1 MKKFLK
7 ISGITIGVL
16 LLAMIALP
24 FLFKDKIKG
33 IIDDQI
39 AKNING
45 KVWYSA
51 ESFSLSLFSHFPNL
65 TVSLDDIGLMSNVEE
80 FKGDTLFTTKQ
91 FSLTIDIMSVISGD
105 QMKIK
110 GVFLDQPKIV
120 TIFDKSGKMSW
131 DITYPD
137 TTAQTPA
144 PAEESSPL
152 NISIEKWEIK
162 DGTIIYDDQTMPMY
176 AELKHFDHKG
186 SGDIAAD
193 IYDLKTYT
201 KSTNVLV
208 EYDGTTYLS
217 GQTVTADATMNIDL
231 GKSVYKFLENEFSIN
246 EFKFGF
252 DGAVE
257 MPTDDIKMD
266 ITYKAKETNFKN
278 LLSLVPA
285 IYNKDFEKVKTDGS
299 IGFDGYVKGVY
310 NETTLPGFGLNMFI
324 KNGFF
329 QYPDLPD
336 AVKNINMDL
345 KVDNKDGIIDRTVVD
360 LKTFHME
367 MGANPIDA
375 RVLMNGMNPYDI
387 DANILAK
394 VKLEDVSKFYPIEGT
409 TLKGLFGLDVKA
421 KGKYSDSLKLMPM
434 VTANMNLANGYV
446 KSSEFPKPI
455 ENINVSAVATS
466 DGNMKTSTFLLDYF
480 KLLLDGE
487 PFEMKA
493 FVKNFDDPN
502 YEASIKGIIDLA
514 KMTKI
519 YPIEGTTLTGRMNAD
534 MTTKGILSEV
544 QAGNYLNTKTSGSLD
559 ISDLVY
565 KSVDLPQG
573 YTMKKGLLTLTPE
586 RFNIATMQG
595 MLGKS
600 DYDITGYV
608 SNYMGYAFGGK
619 DSTIHGVMTMAS
631 KKFDVNEW
639 MTDEPATSPAAAPA
653 EEVPL
658 EIIEVPKN
666 IDFTFNADM
675 NQVLYS
681 NMDMTNMKGAIIV
694 RNGIVKMEKLNFNSL
709 GGTFLFSGNYNTQDI
724 SKPSFAMDMTMKD
737 VAAKDAYKTF
747 NSVQKMAPIAN
758 YVEGNINLSLI
769 MNGLLDKEMMP
780 VYETLNGTGSLGS
793 SSLKVLSNPVLGT
806 IAGLTKMKNM
816 DPLEIKD
823 LLLNFRI
830 ENGSLIVAP
839 FDIKAG
845 DSKLAIKKGLNK
857 LDGSVD
863 YDMQLTTPSGALGNE
878 ANKAIAGLVGNSSI
892 TMPKEIVIDLNVKGP
907 YDKTKVSIT
916 KTNFGEVS
924 KTAIKDAAISEIKNS
939 DQAKQIQAEVDK
951 AKAQAEAEIEK
962 QKQQLEEKRKAAEDS
977 LKKAYDAEV
986 QKQKKILEQKK
997 KAAEDSAK
1005 KAAADALKKNFP
1017 LKK

>member
-16 LLAMIALP
+16 LLAMLILP

-33 IIDDQI
+33 IIDKQI
-39 AKNING
+39 SKNING
-45 KVWYSA
+45 KVWYNS

-65 TVSLDDIGLMSNVEE
+65 TVSLKDIGLMSNVEE
-80 FKGDTLFTTKQ
+80 FKGDTLFTTKE

-110 GVFLDQPKIV
+110 GVFLDQPKVV
-120 TIFDKSGKMSW
+120 TIVDKSGKMSW

-137 TTAQTPA
+137 TTTKA
-144 PAEESSPL
+144 PTEESSPL
-152 NISIEKWEIK
+152 NISIDKWEIK
-162 DGTIIYDDQTMPMY
+162 DGIIIYDDQTMPMY
-176 AELKHFDHKG
+176 AELKHFDHTG
-186 SGDIAAD
+186 SGDITAD

-217 GQTVTADATMNIDL
+217 GQTITADAAMNIDL
-231 GKSVYKFLENEFSIN
+231 GKSIYKFLDNEFAINDFKLGLDGSI
-246 EFKFGF
+246 
-252 DGAVE
+252 E
-257 MPTDDIKMD
+257 MPTDDIKMN

-278 LLSLVPA
+278 LLSLIPA
-285 IYNKDFEKVKTDGS
+285 VYNKDFDKVKTDGS

-345 KVDNKDGIIDRTVVD
+345 RVDDKDGIIDHMIVD
-360 LKTFHME
+360 LKTLHME

-394 VKLEDVSKFYPIEGT
+394 IKLEDVSKFYPIEGT

-434 VTANMNLANGYV
+434 VTANMNLTNGYI

-455 ENINVSAVATS
+455 ENVNVSAVATS
-466 DGNMKTSTFLLDYF
+466 DGDMKTSTFLLNYF

-544 QAGNYLNTKTSGSLD
+544 QAGNYVNTKTSGSLD
-559 ISDLVY
+559 ISDLIY
-565 KSVDLPQG
+565 KSIDLPQG
-573 YTMKKGLLTLTPE
+573 YTMKKGFLTLTPE
-586 RFNIATMQG
+586 RFNISTMQG

-608 SNYMGYAFGGK
+608 SNYMGYMFGGK
-619 DSTIHGVMTMAS
+619 DTTIHGVMSMAS

-639 MTDEPATSPAAAPA
+639 MTEEPATSTPT

-658 EIIEVPKN
+658 EIVEVPKD
-666 IDFTFNADM
+666 IDFTFNAVMDE
-675 NQVLYS
+675 VLYS

-694 RNGIVKMEKLNFNSL
+694 RDGIVKMDKLNFNSL
-709 GGTFLFSGNYNTQDI
+709 GGSFLFSGNYNTQDM
-724 SKPSFAMDMTMKD
+724 SRPSFGMDMVMKD
-737 VAAKDAYKTF
+737 VAAKNAYKSF
-747 NSVQKMAPIAN
+747 NSVKKMAPIAN
-758 YVEGNINLSLI
+758 FVEGNVNLSII
-769 MNGLLDKEMMP
+769 MNGLLDKEMLP
-780 VYETLNGTGSLGS
+780 IYSTLNGNGTLGS
-793 SSLKVLSNPVLGT
+793 SSLKVLSNPVMGT
-806 IAGLTKMKNM
+806 IASLTKMKNV

-823 LLLNFRI
+823 LATKFRI

-839 FDIKAG
+839 FDIKSG
-845 DSKLAIKKGLNK
+845 DSKLAIKKGMNK

-863 YDMQLTTPSGALGNE
+863 YDLQLTTPSGQLGSE
-878 ANKAIAGLVGNSSI
+878 ANKALAGLVGSNVI
-892 TMPKEIVIDLNVKGP
+892 AMPKDIIIDLNVKGP
-907 YDKTKVSIT
+907 YDNTKVSIT
-916 KTNFGEVS
+916 KTNFGEVD
-924 KTAIKDAAISEIKNS
+924 KTALKDAAISGIKNS
-939 DQAKQIQAEVDK
+939 EQGKQVQAEIDK
-951 AKAQAEAEIEK
+951 AKAQTDAEIEK
-962 QKQQLEEKRKAAEDS
+962 QKQLLQQKQQAAQDSIKRIADAE
-977 LKKAYDAEV
+977 LKKNQIILER
-986 QKQKKILEQKK
+986 KQKAVQ
-997 KAAEDSAK
+997 DSAK
-1005 KAAADALKKNFP
+1005 KAAENALKKNFP
-1017 LKK
+1017 IKY

>member
-1 MKKFLK
+1 K
-7 ISGITIGVL
+7 
-16 LLAMIALP
+16 
-24 FLFKDKIKG
+24 
-33 IIDDQI
+33 
-39 AKNING
+39 
-45 KVWYSA
+45 
-51 ESFSLSLFSHFPNL
+51 
-65 TVSLDDIGLMSNVEE
+65 E

-110 GVFLDQPKIV
+110 GVFLDQPKIA

-137 TTAQTPA
+137 TTAKASTPA
-144 PAEESSPL
+144 DTSTL

-176 AELKHFDHKG
+176 AELKHVDHKG
-186 SGDIAAD
+186 SGDITAD

-201 KSTNVLV
+201 KSTSVLV
-208 EYDGTTYLS
+208 EYGGTTYLS
-217 GQTVTADATMNIDL
+217 GQTVTADAAMNIDL
-231 GKSVYKFLENEFSIN
+231 GKSIYKFLENEFAIN

-252 DGAVE
+252 NGAIE

-278 LLSLVPA
+278 LLSLIPA
-285 IYNKDFEKVKTDGS
+285 VYNKDFEKVKTDGS
-299 IGFDGYVKGVY
+299 IGFDGYVKGIY
-310 NETTLPGFGLNMFI
+310 NEKTMPGFGLNMFI

-345 KVDNKDGIIDRTVVD
+345 AVDDKDGIIDHTIVN

-367 MGANPIDA
+367 MGANPVDA

-394 VKLEDVSKFYPIEGT
+394 IKLEEVSKFYPIEGT

-434 VTANMNLANGYV
+434 VHANMNLTNGYI

-455 ENINVSAVATS
+455 ENVNLKAEATS

-502 YEASIKGIIDLA
+502 YEATVKGIIDLA

-519 YPIEGTTLTGRMNAD
+519 YPIDGTTLAGRMNAD

-544 QAGNYLNTKTSGSLD
+544 QAGNYANTKTSGSLD
-559 ISDLVY
+559 VSDLVY
-565 KSVDLPQG
+565 QSTDLPQG
-573 YTMKKGLLTLTPE
+573 YTMKKGLLTLTPD
-586 RFNIATMQG
+586 RFNIETMQG

-600 DYDITGYV
+600 DYDITGYM
-608 SNYMGYAFGGK
+608 SNYMGYMFGGK

-639 MTDEPATSPAAAPA
+639 MTNDPAPTTAAPA
-653 EEVPL
+653 EEVPM
-658 EIIEVPKN
+658 EVVEVPKN
-666 IDFTFNADM
+666 IDFTFNAAMM

-681 NMDMTNMKGAIIV
+681 NMNMTNMKGTIIV
-694 RNGIVKMEKLNFNSL
+694 RDGIVKMDKLNFNSL
-709 GGTFLFSGNYNTQDI
+709 GGSFLFSGNYNTQDMT
-724 SKPSFAMDMTMKD
+724 KPSFGMDMVMKD

-747 NSVQKMAPIAN
+747 NSVKKMAPIAN
-758 YVEGNINLSLI
+758 YVEGNVNLSLI

-780 VYETLNGTGSLGS
+780 VYATLNGNGSLGS
-793 SSLKVLSNPVLGT
+793 SALKVLSNPVLSS
-806 IAGLTKMKNM
+806 IASLTKMKNM

-823 LLLNFRI
+823 LTLKFKI
-830 ENGSLIVAP
+830 EDGSLVVAP
-839 FDIKAG
+839 FDIKSG

-863 YDMQLTTPSGALGNE
+863 YDMELTTPSGALGNE
-878 ANKAIAGLVGNSSI
+878 ANKALAGLVGNSAV
-892 TMPKEIVIDLNVKGP
+892 TMPKDIVIDLNVKGP
-907 YDKTKVSIT
+907 YDKTKVMIT
-916 KTNFGEVS
+916 KTNFGEVD
-924 KTAIKDAAISEIKNS
+924 KTAIKEAAISEIKNS
-939 DQAKQIQAEVDK
+939 DQAKQVQAEIDK
-951 AKAQAEAEIEK
+951 AKAQTEAEIEK
-962 QKQQLEEKRKAAEDS
+962 QKQALADKQKAAEDS
-977 LKKAYDAEV
+977 IKNAADAELKKQ
-986 QKQKKILEQKK
+986 QKVLDQKK

-1005 KAAADALKKNFP
+1005 KAATNALKKNFP
-1017 LKK
+1017 IK

>member
-7 ISGITIGVL
+7 ISGISIGVL

-33 IIDDQI
+33 IIDEQI
-39 AKNING
+39 SKKING
-45 KVWYSA
+45 KVWYNA

-65 TVSLDDIGLMSNVEE
+65 TVSLEDIGLMSNVKE
-80 FKGDTLFTTKQ
+80 FKGDTLFATKE

-120 TIFDKSGKMSW
+120 AIFDKSGKMSW

-137 TTAQTPA
+137 TTTKATTA
-144 PAEESSPL
+144 TEASSPL

-162 DGTIIYDDQTMPMY
+162 DGILVYDDQTMPMY
-176 AELKHFDHKG
+176 AELKHVDHTG
-186 SGDIAAD
+186 SGDITAD

-217 GQTVTADATMNIDL
+217 GQTITADAVMNIDL
-231 GKSVYKFLENEFSIN
+231 GKSVYKFLENEFAIN

-252 DGAVE
+252 DGAIE

-266 ITYKAKETNFKN
+266 ITYKTKETNFKN

-285 IYNKDFEKVKTDGS
+285 IYNKDFEKIKTDGS
-299 IGFDGYVKGVY
+299 IGFDGYVKGIY

-329 QYPDLPD
+329 QYPELPD

-345 KVDNKDGIIDRTVVD
+345 KVDDKDGIMDHTIVD

-367 MGANPIDA
+367 MGGNPIDA

-394 VKLEDVSKFYPIEGT
+394 IKLEDVSKFYPIEGT

-421 KGKYSDSLKLMPM
+421 KGKYSDTLKLMPM
-434 VTANMNLANGYV
+434 VTANMHLTDGYI

-455 ENINVSAVATS
+455 EKVNVSAVATS

-544 QAGNYLNTKTSGSLD
+544 QAGNYVNTKTSGSLD
-559 ISDLVY
+559 ISDLIY
-565 KSVDLPQG
+565 KSADLPKG
-573 YTMKKGLLTLTPE
+573 YTMKKGLLTLTPD
-586 RFNIATMQG
+586 RFNISTMQG

-600 DYDITGYV
+600 DYDITGYM
-608 SNYMGYAFGGK
+608 SNYMGYMFGGK
-619 DSTIHGVMTMAS
+619 DTTIHGVMTMAS

-639 MTDEPATSPAAAPA
+639 MTDEPTATPTAVPA
-653 EEVPL
+653 EEVPMA
-658 EIIEVPKN
+658 IVEVPKN
-666 IDFTFNADM
+666 IDFTFNATM

-681 NMDMTNMKGAIIV
+681 NMDMTNVKGAIIV
-694 RNGIVKMEKLNFNSL
+694 RDGIVKMDKLNFNSL
-709 GGTFLFSGNYNTQDI
+709 GGSFLFSGDYNTQDMT
-724 SKPSFAMDMTMKD
+724 KPSFKMDMVMKD
-737 VAAKDAYKTF
+737 VAAKDVYKTF
-747 NSVQKMAPIAN
+747 STVKKIAPIAN
-758 YVEGNINLSLI
+758 YVEGNVNLALI
-769 MNGLLDKEMMP
+769 MSGLLDNEMMP
-780 VYETLNGTGSLGS
+780 VYETLNGNGSFSS
-793 SSLKVLSNPVLGT
+793 SSLKVLSNPVLGS
-806 IAGLTKMKNM
+806 IASLTKMKNI

-823 LLLNFRI
+823 LSMKYKI
-830 ENGSLIVAP
+830 ENGSLIVTP
-839 FDIKAG
+839 FDIKSG
-845 DSKLAIKKGLNK
+845 DSKLAIKKGMNK

-878 ANKAIAGLVGNSSI
+878 ANKALAGLVGNSAV
-892 TMPKEIVIDLNVKGP
+892 TMPKDIIIDLNVKGP
-907 YDKTKVSIT
+907 YDKTKVTIN
-916 KTNFGEVS
+916 KTNFGEVD

-939 DQAKQIQAEVDK
+939 DQAKQIQAEIDN
-951 AKAQAEAEIEK
+951 AKAQTEAEIAKQKQLLEEK
-962 QKQQLEEKRKAAEDS
+962 QKAAQDS
-977 LKKAYDAEV
+977 MKKLADAEIAKQ
-986 QKQKKILEQKK
+986 QKNLDQKK

-1005 KAAADALKKNFP
+1005 KAASKSLQKNLPKF
-1017 LKK
+1017 